1 MHANLFTKIRII
13 LFSALI
19 FYAPQL
25 NSKTGTAENFPVY
38 NLNGERFIFYK
49 LLDRLADDGVM
60 IVNFTSVT
68 CLPCKKELPEL
79 LKIVNE
85 KGQPDKVNL
94 MCIYAEDAVKAKKS
108 ADALGVTSFTYTDI
122 FGNIQKLY
130 GVKNYPVTF
139 LINKKRKI
147 IGRYTGYKQSN
158 MEQIKK
164 IIQ

>member
-1 MHANLFTKIRII
+1 
-13 LFSALI
+13 
-19 FYAPQL
+19 
-25 NSKTGTAENFPVY
+25 
-38 NLNGERFIFYK
+38 
-49 LLDRLADDGVM
+49 M

-130 GVKNYPVTF
+130 GVKTTQLLSY
-139 LINKKRKI
+139 
-147 IGRYTGYKQSN
+147 Q
-158 MEQIKK
+158 
-164 IIQ
+164 